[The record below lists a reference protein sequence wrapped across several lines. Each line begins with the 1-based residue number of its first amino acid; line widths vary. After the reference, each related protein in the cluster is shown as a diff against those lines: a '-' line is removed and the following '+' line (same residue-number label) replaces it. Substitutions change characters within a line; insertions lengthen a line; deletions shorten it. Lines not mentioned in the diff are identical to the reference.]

1 MTPDWN
7 ICAAQNIFPYRV
19 LKFAYELAGSEAC
32 CMYTQNKDGWFKISH
47 FFLYFEDILN
57 PVWKL
62 KAPAML
68 VWLKEQFF
76 GTPAF
81 TFLNNSQ

>member
-1 MTPDWN
+1 
-7 ICAAQNIFPYRV
+7 
-19 LKFAYELAGSEAC
+19 
-32 CMYTQNKDGWFKISH
+32 MYTQNKDGWFKISH
-47 FFLYFEDILN
+47 CFLYFEDILN